1 MRAYERLLRYVR
13 INTESADGTGTS
25 PSTACQ
31 LDLARLLEDEMKE
44 LGLQEVKISQFGVVT
59 GILPATPPL
68 PAMVWSPS
76 STRTTTAATSPCPRR
91 GG

>member
-44 LGLQEVKISQFGVVT
+44 LGLQEVKISQFGVVAGLQPPPPRGPGAPPQGRE
-59 GILPATPPL
+59 GIKKRPGRPK
-68 PAMVWSPS
+68 
-76 STRTTTAATSPCPRR
+76 
-91 GG
+91 